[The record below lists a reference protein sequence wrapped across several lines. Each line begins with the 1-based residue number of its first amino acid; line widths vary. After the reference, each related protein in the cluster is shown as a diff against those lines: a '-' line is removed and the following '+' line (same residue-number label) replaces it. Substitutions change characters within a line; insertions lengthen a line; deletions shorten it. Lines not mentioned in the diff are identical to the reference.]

1 MERLIQLAIADNQEI
16 FRDGIRAA
24 MKNKD
29 YIRIQWEAEDSKG
42 MMQKLKLKTPDVLLA
57 DIKMPGTDTIK
68 DIQSIKK
75 EYKELKVIILSSDDN
90 KDTIAQV
97 MEYGANAYLAKNTD
111 AEEVF
116 KAIITCV
123 HHDFYFNDLVNAAVL
138 SKLQQNKA
146 IQKLYPKPAKFN
158 EKELKVLELISE
170 DKTTDEISNLVFL
183 SPRTVETIRQNMK
196 MKVGAKTIAGL
207 LMYAIRNKLVQIIP
221 KDL

>member
-29 YIRIQWEAEDSKG
+29 YIRILWEAEDSKG

-57 DIKMPGTDTIK
+57 DIEMPGRDTIK

-90 KDTIAQV
+90 KDTITEV
-97 MEYGANAYLAKNTD
+97 MDYGANAYLAKNTD
-111 AEEVF
+111 AKEVY